1 MALTVTQ
8 GLNVG
13 QISQNHV
20 AAGAFITKLQAAIA
34 VNAQVTAIQ
43 LTCLGLPPGQPNIG
57 MDVVLSAADSAV
69 LCNQLVTLLGQLQA
83 EYNATLAAS

>member
-1 MALTVTQ
+1 
-8 GLNVG
+8 
-13 QISQNHV
+13 
-20 AAGAFITKLQAAIA
+20 
-34 VNAQVTAIQ
+34 
-43 LTCLGLPPGQPNIG
+43 